1 MDGIVKIGG
10 KDYQTVAYRIKKMR
24 ADHRDWQIHTELLVH
39 DAERVVFRAEVA
51 DASGV
56 TIATGHAEEFRAQ
69 GRINATSALENA
81 ESSAIGRALAH
92 AGWLGS
98 DIASA
103 DEMLSP
109 KMQAPK
115 PDAKAANLKTQFEA
129 AKTIDEV
136 QTLWNAVPKNLRL
149 AVAEFKDAAKERVT
163 K

>member
-39 DAERVVFRAEVA
+39 DADRVVFRAEVA

-109 KMQAPK
+109 KMTAPK
-115 PDAKAANLKTQFEA
+115 PAPKVDNYKTQFDA
-129 AKTIDEV
+129 VKTEDELKS
-136 QTLWNAVPKNLRL
+136 LWESIPKNLRL
-149 AVAEFKDAAKERVT
+149 AVTEYKDEAKARVM

>member
-10 KDYQTVAYRIKKMR
+10 KDYQTVAYRIKRMR
-24 ADHRDWQIHTELLVH
+24 ADHRDWQIHTDLLVH

-109 KMQAPK
+109 KMTAPK
-115 PDAKAANLKTQFEA
+115 PTPKADNLKVKF
-129 AKTIDEV
+129 DEV
-136 QTLWNAVPKNLRL
+136 KTEDELKSLWESIPKNLRL
-149 AVAEFKDAAKERVT
+149 AVTEYKDAAKARVM